1 MENKMNNEKMEVVGY
16 SEDKD
21 SFYYFD
27 DKADEMVTF
36 PLKDGVDNAARK
48 LFGTISKW
56 ADTVAYSSTMDFEF
70 PEKYGKD
77 GLKVFNDVGNEY
89 YQNSN
94 R

>member
-1 MENKMNNEKMEVVGY
+1 MKENKMQVVGY
-16 SEDKD
+16 SEDTD

-27 DKADEMVTF
+27 NVTDEQVTF
-36 PLKDGVDNAARK
+36 PLKDGVESAARK
-48 LFGTISKW
+48 LFGTVSKW
-56 ADTVAYSSTMDFEF
+56 ADTVAYSSSMDFEF

-77 GLKVFNDVGNEY
+77 GLKVFDDVGNEY

>member
-1 MENKMNNEKMEVVGY
+1 MKENKMQVVGY
-16 SEDKD
+16 SEDTD

-27 DKADEMVTF
+27 NVTDEQITF
-36 PLKDGVDNAARK
+36 PLKDGVESAARK
-48 LFGTISKW
+48 LFGQISQW
-56 ADTVAYSSTMDFEF
+56 ADTVAYSSSMDFEF

-77 GLKVFNDVGNEY
+77 GLKVFDDVGNEY

>member
-1 MENKMNNEKMEVVGY
+1 MTQVTEEKMEVVGY

-27 DKADEMVTF
+27 NKTDEQVTF
-36 PLKDGVDNAARK
+36 PLKDGVESAARK

-56 ADTVAYSSTMDFEF
+56 ADVVAYSSSMDFEF
-70 PEKYGKD
+70 PEKHGKD

-89 YQNSN
+89 YQNN

>member
-1 MENKMNNEKMEVVGY
+1 MYNEKMEVVGY

-77 GLKVFNDVGNEY
+77 GLKVFNNVGNEY
-89 YQNSN
+89 YQSD